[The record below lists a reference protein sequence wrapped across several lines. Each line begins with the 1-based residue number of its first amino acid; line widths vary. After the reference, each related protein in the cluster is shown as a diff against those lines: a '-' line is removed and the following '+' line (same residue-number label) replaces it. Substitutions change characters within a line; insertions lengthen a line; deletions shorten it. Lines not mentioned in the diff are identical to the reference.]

1 VAHLRLPPRRGPVM
15 GPLVPATVLDEAGN
29 QLGGFLPRLGGA
41 LLLLLIGI
49 VVARVVAR
57 LLRRGLRMA
66 GLDSA
71 SERWGVAD
79 VLERAGLGRSLAHVI
94 AVAVRIS
101 LTVVVVFAAVSLLG
115 LQFLSQSLNE
125 GVLFLPKVLA
135 ALALVLIGV
144 VLAAFV
150 RDRVDRTATQ
160 WDLPIPVGPVAQG
173 AILAIFII
181 TAAAQLTISTALLM
195 VLVAILLAAVATPFA
210 LAFGLGGRDV
220 ARSLSA
226 GRYVRAAFD
235 EGQVIRVDDIRGRVE
250 RIEPSA
256 TVLRTDTETI
266 RVPNHVLIDR
276 TVVIEDEA
284 AEESS

>member
-1 VAHLRLPPRRGPVM
+1 MPLLPI
-15 GPLVPATVLDEAGN
+15 ATVLDEAGN
-29 QLGGFLPRLGGA
+29 QLGGFIPRLGGA
-41 LLLLLIGI
+41 LALLVVGI
-49 VVARVVAR
+49 ILARVFAR

-66 GLDSA
+66 GLDSTA
-71 SERWGVAD
+71 DRLGVAD
-79 VLERAGLGRSLAHVI
+79 VLEHAGLGRSLAHVL

-101 LTVVVVFAAVSLLG
+101 LTVVVVFAALSLLG

-150 RDRVDRTATQ
+150 RERVERTATQ
-160 WDLPIPVGPVAQG
+160 WDLPVPLGPVFQG
-173 AILAIFII
+173 VVLAIFII

-195 VLVAILLAAVATPFA
+195 VLVAILLAAVTAPFA
-210 LAFGLGGRDV
+210 IAFGLGGRDV

-226 GRYVRAAFD
+226 GRYVRAAFS
-235 EGQVIRVDDIRGRVE
+235 EGQMIRIDDIRGRVE

-256 TVLRTDTETI
+256 TVLRTPTETI
-266 RVPNHVLIDR
+266 RVPNHVLLDR
-276 TVVIEDEA
+276 TVVIEADDGASEA
-284 AEESS
+284 P

>member
-1 VAHLRLPPRRGPVM
+1 MSASLP
-15 GPLVPATVLDEAGN
+15 LATVLDQAGN
-29 QLGGFLPRLGGA
+29 QFGGFIPRLGGA
-41 LLLLLIGI
+41 LVLLVIGLI
-49 VVARVVAR
+49 VVRVFAR

-101 LTVVVVFAAVSLLG
+101 LTVVVVFAALSLLG

-135 ALALVLIGV
+135 AMALVLIGV

-150 RDRVDRTATQ
+150 RERVDRTATQ
-160 WDLPIPVGPVAQG
+160 WDLPIPLGPLFQIVV
-173 AILAIFII
+173 LAIFII

-195 VLVAILLAAVATPFA
+195 VLVAILLAAAATPFA
-210 LAFGLGGRDV
+210 IAFGLGGRDV

-226 GRYVRAAFD
+226 GRYVRGAFE
-235 EGQVIRVDDIRGRVE
+235 EGQTIRIDGIRGSIE
-250 RIEPSA
+250 SIEPSA
-256 TVLRTDTETI
+256 TVLRTPTERI
-266 RVPNHVLIDR
+266 RVPNHVLISE
-276 TVVIEDEA
+276 TVVIEEPDAGGEA
-284 AEESS
+284 AS

>member
-1 VAHLRLPPRRGPVM
+1 MLIF
-15 GPLVPATVLDEAGN
+15 VPATVLDEAGN
-29 QLGGFLPRLGGA
+29 QLGGFIPRLGGA
-41 LLLLLIGI
+41 LLLLLVGI
-49 VVARVVAR
+49 IVARVFAR

-79 VLERAGLGRSLAHVI
+79 VLERAGLGRSLSHVI
-94 AVAVRIS
+94 SVAVRIS
-101 LTVVVVFAAVSLLG
+101 LTVVVVFAALSLLG

-160 WDLPIPVGPVAQG
+160 WDLPVPLGPVAQG
-173 AILAIFII
+173 VVLAIFFI
-181 TAAAQLTISTALLM
+181 TAAAQLTISTVLLM
-195 VLVAILLAAVATPFA
+195 VLVAIFLAAVAAPFA
-210 LAFGLGGRDV
+210 IAFGLGGRDV

-256 TVLRTDTETI
+256 TVLRTDTEKI
-266 RVPNHVLIDR
+266 RVPNHVLIER
-276 TVVIEDEA
+276 TVVIEDEETSGGDADA
-284 AEESS
+284 APAP

>member
-1 VAHLRLPPRRGPVM
+1 M
-15 GPLVPATVLDEAGN
+15 TGPLPIATILDEAGT
-29 QLGGFLPRLGGA
+29 QLGGFIPRLGGA
-41 LLLLLIGI
+41 LLLLVVGI
-49 VVARVVAR
+49 VLARVFAR

-66 GLDSA
+66 GLDSTA
-71 SERWGVAD
+71 ERYGVAD
-79 VLERAGLGRSLAHVI
+79 VLERAGLGRSLSHVL

-101 LTVVVVFAAVSLLG
+101 LTVVVVFAALSLLG
-115 LQFLSQSLNE
+115 LQFLSQSLNA

-160 WDLPIPVGPVAQG
+160 WDLPIPIGPVAQG
-173 AILAIFII
+173 VVLAIFII
-181 TAAAQLTISTALLM
+181 TAAAQLTISIALLM
-195 VLVAILLAAVATPFA
+195 VLVAILLAAAAAPFA

-256 TVLRTDTETI
+256 TVLRSGAETI

-276 TVVIEDEA
+276 TVVIEDEGGEDA
-284 AEESS
+284 ST

>member
-1 VAHLRLPPRRGPVM
+1 
-15 GPLVPATVLDEAGN
+15 
-29 QLGGFLPRLGGA
+29 
-41 LLLLLIGI
+41 

-57 LLRRGLRMA
+57 LVGRGLRMA
-66 GLDSA
+66 GLDSTA
-71 SERWGVAD
+71 DRWGVGD
-79 VLERAGLGRSLAHVI
+79 VLERAGLGRSLARVI

-101 LTVVVVFAAVSLLG
+101 LTVVVVFAALSLLG

-125 GVLFLPKVLA
+125 GVLFLPKLLA

-150 RDRVDRTATQ
+150 RERVDRTATQ
-160 WDLPIPVGPVAQG
+160 WDLPIPLGPVLQG
-173 AILAIFII
+173 VVLAIFII
-181 TAAAQLTISTALLM
+181 TAAAQLTISIALLM
-195 VLVAILLAAVATPFA
+195 VLVAILLAAVVAPFA
-210 LAFGLGGRDV
+210 LAFGLGGREV

-226 GRYVRAAFD
+226 GRYVRAAYS
-235 EGQVIRVDDIRGRVE
+235 EGQVIRVDGIRGSIE

-276 TVVIEDEA
+276 TVVIEEGGEPA
-284 AEESS
+284 A

>member
-1 VAHLRLPPRRGPVM
+1 MTSPLPVA
-15 GPLVPATVLDEAGN
+15 TILDEAGT

-41 LLLLLIGI
+41 LLLLVVGI
-49 VVARVVAR
+49 IVARVVAR

-66 GLDSA
+66 GLDSTA
-71 SERWGVAD
+71 ERYGVAD
-79 VLERAGLGRSLAHVI
+79 VLERAGLGRSLSHVL

-101 LTVVVVFAAVSLLG
+101 LTVVVVFAALSLLG
-115 LQFLSQSLNE
+115 LQFLSRSLNE

-144 VLAAFV
+144 VLAAYV

-160 WDLPIPVGPVAQG
+160 WDLPIPIGPVAQG
-173 AILAIFII
+173 VVLAIFII
-181 TAAAQLTISTALLM
+181 TAAAQLTISIALLM
-195 VLVAILLAAVATPFA
+195 VLVAILLAAAAAPFA

-256 TVLRTDTETI
+256 TVLRSGTETI

-276 TVVIEDEA
+276 TVVIEGEGGEDEA
-284 AEESS
+284 T

>member
-1 VAHLRLPPRRGPVM
+1 MSALP
-15 GPLVPATVLDEAGN
+15 LATVLDEAGN
-29 QLGGFLPRLGGA
+29 QLGGFIPRLGGA
-41 LLLLLIGI
+41 LFLLVVGI
-49 VVARVVAR
+49 VLARVFAR

-66 GLDSA
+66 GLDTA
-71 SERWGVAD
+71 SERWGIAD
-79 VLERAGLGRSLAHVI
+79 VLERAGLGRSLSHVI

-101 LTVVVVFAAVSLLG
+101 LTVVVVFAALSLLG
-115 LQFLSQSLNE
+115 LQFLSESLNQ

-160 WDLPIPVGPVAQG
+160 WDLPVPIGPVAQG
-173 AILAIFII
+173 VVLAIFLI
-181 TAAAQLTISTALLM
+181 TAATQLTISTALLM
-195 VLVAILLAAVATPFA
+195 VLVAILLAAVALPFA

-226 GRYVRAAFD
+226 GRYVRAAIS
-235 EGQVIRVDDIRGRVE
+235 EGQVIRVDDVRGRVE

-256 TVLRTDTETI
+256 TVLRTETETI
-266 RVPNHVLIDR
+266 RVPNHVLIER

-284 AEESS
+284 ASPG